1 MEEKPGT
8 PEPDKEQQHSD
19 EEELEDLKAPSD
31 SQEEVAGGCSVTI
44 DCGVTCGVHGVT
56 VEKE

>member
-19 EEELEDLKAPSD
+19 EEELEDLKAPPD
-31 SQEEVAGGCSVTI
+31 SQEVVEGGCDSTVM
-44 DCGVTCGVHGVT
+44 CGVTCHVT
-56 VEKE
+56 SSLE